1 MEADKAYSTEAQKLI
16 GRLLRLMRREYSDGC
31 RGRIDIE
38 LAWQSFCRHT
48 EELAKDEAFSLRQM
62 VKKLAGYSSLPQR
75 VRQGSLVLVGKALAL
90 LADQNKLRDTTPS
103 TANTSSVSEAAMAE
117 DSLNS
122 IGTAYPTTASTT
134 TSAVPMQ
141 EREADG
147 IFLLTAEQ
155 RRLMSSAP
163 TLYQL
168 NTPIE
173 KIRSIGRTKQAV
185 FNNLGIYTLRD
196 LLTNYPRRWEDRRHV
211 QKIAELRPGAFEQI
225 KAVIAES
232 KNIVTTNRKR
242 LLEVEVLDESGS
254 LKLVWF
260 NQPYLSAKLRPGVH
274 IVAFGK
280 VEYDRGPNLRMASPE
295 FAEQSENSPSFGRLV
310 PIYKL
315 SAKLY
320 QNYMHKLMFKLIPTC
335 AQLMPETLPQELLAK
350 YHFLPKPLAT
360 MYMHWPTDYDQ
371 LFKAQQRLAFE
382 ELFTLQLRVVHKRAC
397 RQNQQRNVFYNNL
410 INIEGE
416 FQKLLPFQ
424 LTGAQ
429 QRAIKEIAHDLSLNH
444 PMNRM
449 LQGDVG
455 SGKTVIAAYAAF
467 AAVRNGYQAAIMA
480 PTEILAQQHYLKLC
494 QLLEPS
500 GLRICLLKGSL
511 TKKKKQ
517 QIAEQ
522 LKAGKF
528 DLAVGTHALIQE
540 GIEFA
545 NLGLAVV
552 DEQHK
557 FGVLQRQAL
566 GRKSGTH
573 LNCDVLLMTA
583 TPIPRTMSL
592 TIYGDLELSKLDE
605 LPPGRQPIKSRCVPF
620 QEANNAY
627 KFIASQVEEGRQ
639 AYIVCPL
646 INESDKLEASAAV
659 QEAERLKEGVF
670 KKYRVGLLHGKM
682 KAAEKEA
689 IMEQF
694 RNGSFDIL
702 ISTTVIEV
710 GVDVGNAT
718 VILIQDANR
727 FGMAQLHQL
736 RGRIGRSQLQSYC
749 LFLASSDSPSNR
761 KLEAVARLSDG
772 FEVAE
777 EDLEIRGPGDYFGTR
792 QSGFPE
798 LICADL
804 LRDRHLLE
812 LAKQE
817 AAIYADHYPLEE
829 DLNQEESNE
838 EQNYFCYRS
847 INKSHE

>member
-1 MEADKAYSTEAQKLI
+1 MEAEKVYSTEARNLTR
-16 GRLLRLMRREYSDGC
+16 RLLRLMRREYSDGC
-31 RGRIDIE
+31 RGNIDIE
-38 LAWQSFCRHT
+38 SAWHFFCLHID
-48 EELAKDEAFSLRQM
+48 ELAKDEAFSLRQI
-62 VKKLAGYSSLPQR
+62 VKKLADYNSLPQR
-75 VRQGSLVLVGKALAL
+75 VRQNSLVLVGKALAL
-90 LADQNKLRDTTPS
+90 IAEPSKLDQAASHATSAISEAKACASSIDKASKSSSNTQE
-103 TANTSSVSEAAMAE
+103 TSSAAQTPNSQAE
-117 DSLNS
+117 SD
-122 IGTAYPTTASTT
+122 
-134 TSAVPMQ
+134 
-141 EREADG
+141 
-147 IFLLTAEQ
+147 FLLTAEQ
-155 RRLMSSAP
+155 RRLISFAP

-168 NTPIE
+168 DTPVE
-173 KIRSIGRTKQAV
+173 KIRSIGRSKQAI
-185 FNNLGIYTLRD
+185 FNNLGIYTLKD
-196 LLTNYPRRWEDRRHV
+196 LLTDYPRRWEDRRHV
-211 QKIAELRPGAFEQI
+211 QKIADLRPGAFEQI
-225 KAVIAES
+225 KAVVAEA
-232 KNIVTTNRKR
+232 KTIVTTNRKR

-260 NQPYLSAKLRPGVH
+260 NQPYLSTKLRPGVH

-280 VEYDRGPNLRMASPE
+280 AEYDRGPNLRMASPE
-295 FAEQSENSPSFGRLV
+295 FAEQTENSPSFGRLV

-320 QNYMHKLMFKLIPTC
+320 QSYMHKLMFRLVPAC
-335 AQLMPETLPQELLAK
+335 AQLMPENLPAELLNK
-350 YHFLPKPLAT
+350 YHFFPKSLAT
-360 MYMHWPTDYDQ
+360 MYMHWPANYDQ

-382 ELFTLQLRVVHKRAC
+382 ELFTLQLRVVHKRNC
-397 RQNQQRNVFYNNL
+397 RQNQQRNVFYHDL
-410 INIEGE
+410 PSLDAE
-416 FQKLLPFQ
+416 FQKLLPFT

-429 QRAIKEIAHDLSLNH
+429 QRAVKEITHDLGLNH

-467 AAVRNGYQAAIMA
+467 AAIRSGYQAAIMA

-494 QLLEPS
+494 QLLEPA

-511 TKKKKQ
+511 SKKKKL

-522 LKAGKF
+522 LKAGEF

-540 GIEFA
+540 SVEFA
-545 NLGLAVV
+545 NLGLVVV

-566 GRKSGTH
+566 SRKSGTH

-592 TIYGDLELSKLDE
+592 TIYGDLDLSKLDE

-620 QEANNAY
+620 QEANRAY
-627 KFIASQVEEGRQ
+627 KFIASQIEEGRQ

-689 IMEQF
+689 VMEQF
-694 RNGSFDIL
+694 RNGGFDIL

-798 LICADL
+798 LMCADL

-817 AAIYADHYPLEE
+817 AAIYADRYPAEE
-829 DLNQEESNE
+829 DLNQEESDE
-838 EQNYFCYRS
+838 KQN
-847 INKSHE
+847 

>member
-1 MEADKAYSTEAQKLI
+1 MEAEKVYSTEARNLAR
-16 GRLLRLMRREYSDGC
+16 RLLRLMRREYSDGC
-31 RGRIDIE
+31 RGNIDIE
-38 LAWQSFCRHT
+38 SAWHFFCLHAN
-48 EELAKDEAFSLRQM
+48 ELAKDEAFSLRQ
-62 VKKLAGYSSLPQR
+62 VGKKLADYNSLPQR

-90 LADQNKLRDTTPS
+90 IAEPDKLDQAAPSAKPIASEEKAWAINASSIDKTTKS
-103 TANTSSVSEAAMAE
+103 SANAREAASE
-117 DSLNS
+117 K
-122 IGTAYPTTASTT
+122 
-134 TSAVPMQ
+134 SAPNNQ
-141 EREADG
+141 TENN
-147 IFLLTAEQ
+147 FLLTAEQ
-155 RRLMSSAP
+155 RRLISFAP
-163 TLYQL
+163 TLYKL
-168 NTPIE
+168 DTPVE
-173 KIRSIGRTKQAV
+173 KIRSIGRTKQAI
-185 FNNLGIYTLRD
+185 FNNLGIYTLKD
-196 LLTNYPRRWEDRRHV
+196 LLTDYPRRWEDRRQV
-211 QKIAELRPGAFEQI
+211 QKIADLRPGAFEQI
-225 KAVIAES
+225 KAVVAEA
-232 KNIVTTNRKR
+232 KTIVTTNRKR

-280 VEYDRGPNLRMASPE
+280 AEYDRGPNLRMASPE
-295 FAEQSENSPSFGRLV
+295 FAEQAENSPSFGRLV

-320 QNYMHKLMFKLIPTC
+320 QSYMHKLMFKLIPAC
-335 AQLMPETLPQELLAK
+335 AQLMPESLPQELLDK
-350 YHFLPKPLAT
+350 YHFLPKSLAT
-360 MYMHWPTDYDQ
+360 MYMHWPADYDQ

-382 ELFTLQLRVVHKRAC
+382 ELFALQLRVVHKRTC
-397 RQNQQRNVFYNNL
+397 RQNQQRNVFYHDLPNL
-410 INIEGE
+410 EAE
-416 FQKLLPFQ
+416 FQKLLPFT

-494 QLLEPS
+494 QLLEPA

-511 TKKKKQ
+511 SKKKKM
-517 QIAEQ
+517 QIAAQ
-522 LKAGKF
+522 LKAGEF

-540 GIEFA
+540 SVEFA

-566 GRKSGTH
+566 SRKSGTH

-620 QEANNAY
+620 QEANRAY

-689 IMEQF
+689 VMEQF
-694 RNGSFDIL
+694 RQGGLDIL

-761 KLEAVARLSDG
+761 KLEAVAR

-817 AAIYADHYPLEE
+817 AAIYADRYPLEE
-829 DLNQEESNE
+829 DLNQEESDE
-838 EQNYFCYRS
+838 EEN
-847 INKSHE
+847 

>member
-1 MEADKAYSTEAQKLI
+1 MEAEKVYSIEAQRLA

-38 LAWQSFCRHT
+38 LAWQSFCRHIG
-48 EELAKDEAFSLRQM
+48 ELAKDEAFDLRQK
-62 VKKLAGYSSLPQR
+62 VKKLEGYANLPQR
-75 VRQGSLVLVGKALAL
+75 VRQGNLVLAGKALAL
-90 LADQNKLRDTTPS
+90 VAEPVVTNSSATTYAQSACAP
-103 TANTSSVSEAAMAE
+103 TAANTTSTT
-117 DSLNS
+117 LNS
-122 IGTAYPTTASTT
+122 NIVSGATKLGADEKAFKPTVYDG
-134 TSAVPMQ
+134 TSAPLAQ
-141 EREADG
+141 EAVG
-147 IFLLTAEQ
+147 GFLLTASQ
-155 RRLMSSAP
+155 RRLISSAP
-163 TLYQL
+163 TLYEL
-168 NTPIE
+168 DTPVE
-173 KIRSIGRTKQAV
+173 KIRSIGRTKQAI
-185 FNNLGIYTLRD
+185 FNNLGIYNLQA
-196 LLTNYPRRWEDRRHV
+196 LLTNYPRRWEDRSQV
-211 QKIAELRPGAFEQI
+211 QKIANLRPGAFEQI
-225 KAVIAES
+225 KVVVAEA
-232 KNIVTTNRKR
+232 KTIVTANRKR
-242 LLEVEVLDESGS
+242 LLEIEAIDESGS
-254 LKLVWF
+254 LKLIWF
-260 NQPYLSAKLRPGVH
+260 NQPYLSSKLRPGLH

-280 VEYDRGPNLRMASPE
+280 AEYDRGPNLRMLSPE

-320 QNYMHKLMFKLIPTC
+320 QSYMHKLMFKLVHGC
-335 AQLMPETLPQELLAK
+335 AQLMVENLPQELLDK
-350 YHFLPKPLAT
+350 YHFLPKSLAT
-360 MYMHWPTDYDQ
+360 LYMHWPANYDQ

-382 ELFTLQLRVVHKRAC
+382 ELFALQLRITHKRNC
-397 RQNQQRNVFYNNL
+397 RQNQLRNVFYHDL
-410 INIEGE
+410 SNIGLE
-416 FQKLLPFQ
+416 FQKLLPFK

-429 QRAIKEIAHDLSLNH
+429 QRAIAEIVHDLTLNH

-467 AAVRNGYQAAIMA
+467 AAVRSGYQAAIMA

-494 QLLEPS
+494 KLLEPA

-517 QIAEQ
+517 QIAAQ
-522 LKAGKF
+522 LKEGEF

-540 GIEFA
+540 GVEFA

-557 FGVLQRQAL
+557 FGVLQRKAL
-566 GRKSGTH
+566 SRKSGTQ

-605 LPPGRQPIKSRCVPF
+605 LPPGRLPIKSRCVPF
-620 QEANNAY
+620 QEANRAY
-627 KFIASQVEEGRQ
+627 KFIASQIEEGRQ

-670 KKYRVGLLHGKM
+670 RKYRVGLLHGKM

-694 RNGSFDIL
+694 RNGDFDIL

-817 AAIYADHYPLEE
+817 AAIYAERYPSE
-829 DLNQEESNE
+829 DEDSQEDSHE
-838 EQNYFCYRS
+838 EQS
-847 INKSHE
+847 